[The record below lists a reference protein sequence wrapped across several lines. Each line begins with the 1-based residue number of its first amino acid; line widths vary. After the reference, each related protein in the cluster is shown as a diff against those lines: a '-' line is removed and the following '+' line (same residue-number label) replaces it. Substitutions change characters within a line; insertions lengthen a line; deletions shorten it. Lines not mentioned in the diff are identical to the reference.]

1 MGIIFDTSEIIALE
15 RNRQKIEE
23 IIQGR
28 EGESFGISVVT
39 AAGLLH
45 GVERANTE
53 TRKIKRQAFVEKV
66 IEFFLSMT
74 STSL

>member
-28 EGESFGISVVT
+28 EDDSFGISVVT
-39 AAGLLH
+39 AAELLR
-45 GVERANTE
+45 GVEGRMPIAIPDKSNSRFAI
-53 TRKIKRQAFVEKV
+53 TRG
-66 IEFFLSMT
+66 
-74 STSL
+74 